1 MICTDCIGSHKSNY
15 HTITT
20 RAAFSLSLLPIF
32 FTTWFIQKNVIILAC
47 IRCISIKIVVLPHH
61 VFSLTHFLNL
71 MIVALMVHYSVDLR
85 PILTKLHKYSSW
97 LMYSK
102 FGNYEILYKNTI
114 NSRVWYI
121 DINSVVP

>member
-15 HTITT
+15 HTITPK
-20 RAAFSLSLLPIF
+20 AAFSLSLLPIF

-71 MIVALMVHYSVDLR
+71 VIVALMVHYSVDLR

-97 LMYSK
+97 LKYSK

-121 DINSVVP
+121 DINSVVS